1 MRQSS
6 SAASSFGGNLSR
18 SSTSFSRHI
27 LRVQLHKA
35 TDLAAGDFSL
45 LGRRSSDPYVV
56 FTVGKEKYK
65 SAVISKTLAP
75 VWSDDAVFEFHV
87 TDGDLFT
94 KVLDVQV
101 FDQDNRSDDLLA
113 TLALPL
119 AQFATP
125 LPFSSSV
132 SPREKS
138 YSMQVPAAFAKQK
151 VTSQIFLTIHL
162 MADGDPV
169 DNPRLFIPRQFK
181 ITLHKATDL
190 PAADYAL
197 FGKGKSD
204 PYVVFAIG
212 SQRFKSDTISKCLDP
227 VWTSAPTYEF
237 DLTQDDLFTQVLDIQ
252 VFDSDHGLSA
262 DDLIGTLSIPLA
274 QFDVVD
280 AAPPRMRPYLL
291 NVPDQYHKQNVHAQ
305 LFLTLDMA
313 PLPFSVDETVVES
326 VTVLPPDL
334 AALMEAMQAEIAAL
348 KLSSQGMVQKMEAD
362 ITPTIA
368 VASSSSDAPSQP
380 EPVET
385 EGDGKKR
392 ALVNELHGLLK
403 IPPIKTF
410 TKLQVASTSDGAAL
424 QWQNEVEH
432 LKTQLEQQ
440 KRLNEMLAA
449 QDSSSRSDKDEVER
463 LKHEV
468 AVHKATLQAVM
479 EEQMLRDEQ
488 TQKELKILKSIS
500 AVKRTSSGVTS
511 PPSSPRAKSTSDGR
525 KDDDSEDESLWL

>member
-101 FDQDNRSDDLLA
+101 FDQDNRNDDLLG

-125 LPFSSSV
+125 LPFSSSA
-132 SPREKS
+132 SPHVKS

-326 VTVLPPDL
+326 VTV
-334 AALMEAMQAEIAAL
+334 Q
-348 KLSSQGMVQKMEAD
+348 
-362 ITPTIA
+362 
-368 VASSSSDAPSQP
+368 
-380 EPVET
+380 T

-468 AVHKATLQAVM
+468 AVHKANLQAVM